1 MTAKQ
6 YLRQGYR
13 LNELIKTHQDE
24 LAQLHRMVGSIQNPG
39 FDKPGGGAQKW
50 NGTTAEQ
57 GLVIKTVDLEAQIK
71 REVARMVDLLQEIH
85 DVIENVPDGNE
96 RLVLRCRYILFL
108 NWTDTAARMNYSY
121 QQVRRI
127 HGTALQHV
135 NVPEQYRDKE
145 APQQDGQE

>member
-24 LAQLHRMVGSIQNPG
+24 LAQLHRMVGSVQSPG
-39 FDKPGGGAQKW
+39 FDKLGGGAPKW
-50 NGTTAEQ
+50 NGSTAEQ
-57 GLVIKTVDLEAQIK
+57 SLVIKTVDLEAQIK
-71 REVARMVDLLQEIH
+71 REVAQMVDLLQEIH
-85 DVIENVPDGNE
+85 DVIEAVPDRNE

-108 NWTDTAARMNYSY
+108 NWTETAERMSYSY

-127 HGTALQHV
+127 HGTALLHV
-135 NVPEQYRDKE
+135 TVPEQYRDKE
-145 APQQDGQE
+145 APQQDGQR

>member
-24 LAQLHRMVGSIQNPG
+24 LAQLHRMVGSVQSPG
-39 FDKPGGGAQKW
+39 FDKLGGGAPKW
-50 NGTTAEQ
+50 NGSTAEQ
-57 GLVIKTVDLEAQIK
+57 NLVIKTVDLEAQIK
-71 REVARMVDLLQEIH
+71 REVAQMVDLLQEIH
-85 DVIENVPDGNE
+85 DVIEAVPDRNE

-108 NWTDTAARMNYSY
+108 NWTETAGRMNYSY

-127 HGTALQHV
+127 HGTALLHV
-135 NVPEQYRDKE
+135 TVPEQYRDKE
-145 APQQDGQE
+145 APQQDGQR